1 LGTSGSSRPFGEKR
15 DICINEACGE
25 LRHTRAQLAM
35 KIFLLA
41 LLLPASATKTN
52 AAANPIR
59 KVVNMMEK
67 MSDKIEEEGEQEKDL
82 YDKFMCHCKD
92 ELADFNKGKASF
104 EAAVPKLESEISV
117 AEAQIA
123 QLTQEIEAKKAD
135 EVATK
140 ESMQSASTERE
151 KEHTVYVKD
160 VSELKAD
167 IGVISEAIPAL
178 EQAGAFV
185 QTGQSS
191 TLSAQAERLQRVFAK
206 RSASESERAALASLA
221 AGKSEGIGE
230 VKGMLEVQKDELQ
243 KEVSVDDKEETKE
256 VNIFEE
262 LMNAK
267 TEEKETIEETVAEK
281 IDRLGALKVS
291 LVEKKGELKDA
302 QNALSKDFDVLQKL
316 SQSCEAKTT
325 EWGTREK
332 SRGEEL
338 TAIQETVKILNS
350 DENLGLFNK
359 ALPSPSFL
367 QLTASRRTAMGMLKR
382 YARGLGKEAVAN
394 RTKVDLVMLALNS
407 KGVDF
412 SSVMGMIDNMTALME
427 QEQKDDDEKKAY
439 CKKQSFETKRKAKAL
454 RHKIQNLEQAVAM
467 HEEAMEA
474 AAAEIA
480 ELQAGVA
487 QLDKSVAE
495 STEMRKKEHEEF
507 QKLVQEQSATKD
519 VLLVAK
525 NRLNQFYHPDM
536 TTTQTTTGPYDLGL
550 LQVHQQQ
557 PEFGSAK
564 SVQGNGVLTMLEG
577 LVTQTEKTVAEA
589 KYNEK
594 DSQQLYE
601 DMLADAQAKREA
613 DIKAIASKQ
622 KSKASAETGKVQ
634 KSDAK
639 KAEKEEL
646 KDVELYG
653 SELQE
658 DCSWLLSNYDA
669 RKTARAAEKE
679 TLESAK
685 GALAGAQ

>member
-1 LGTSGSSRPFGEKR
+1 MRVDLMTTTTISSSTSAATASTS
-15 DICINEACGE
+15 I
-25 LRHTRAQLAM
+25 
-35 KIFLLA
+35 IF
-41 LLLPASATKTN
+41 
-52 AAANPIR
+52 
-59 KVVNMMEK
+59 V
-67 MSDKIEEEGEQEKDL
+67 D
-82 YDKFMCHCKD
+82 
-92 ELADFNKGKASF
+92 
-104 EAAVPKLESEISV
+104 

-267 TEEKETIEETVAEK
+267 TEEKETIED
-281 IDRLGALKVS
+281 DRGREDRPPGCTQGVLG
-291 LVEKKGELKDA
+291 
-302 QNALSKDFDVLQKL
+302 
-316 SQSCEAKTT
+316 
-325 EWGTREK
+325 
-332 SRGEEL
+332 GEEGGAQGRAERL
-338 TAIQETVKILNS
+338 VQ
-350 DENLGLFNK
+350 GLRRPAE
-359 ALPSPSFL
+359 ALPELRGQDNGVGHPREEPRRGADRHPGDGEDLEQRREFGPLQQGAAQPQLPSAHGFQAHCHGHVEALRPRAGQRGRGQPHEGGPGDAGAEQQGRGFL
-367 QLTASRRTAMGMLKR
+367 LCHGNDRQHDRADGAGR
-382 YARGLGKEAVAN
+382 
-394 RTKVDLVMLALNS
+394 
-407 KGVDF
+407 
-412 SSVMGMIDNMTALME
+412 
-427 QEQKDDDEKKAY
+427 QKDDDEKKAY

-495 STEMRKKEHEEF
+495 STEMRKKEHE
-507 QKLVQEQSATKD
+507 
-519 VLLVAK
+519 
-525 NRLNQFYHPDM
+525 
-536 TTTQTTTGPYDLGL
+536 
-550 LQVHQQQ
+550 
-557 PEFGSAK
+557 
-564 SVQGNGVLTMLEG
+564 
-577 LVTQTEKTVAEA
+577 
-589 KYNEK
+589 
-594 DSQQLYE
+594 
-601 DMLADAQAKREA
+601 
-613 DIKAIASKQ
+613 
-622 KSKASAETGKVQ
+622 
-634 KSDAK
+634 
-639 KAEKEEL
+639 
-646 KDVELYG
+646 
-653 SELQE
+653 
-658 DCSWLLSNYDA
+658 DCSRSWCRSSPPPRMCCWWPRIA
-669 RKTARAAEKE
+669 
-679 TLESAK
+679 
-685 GALAGAQ
+685 